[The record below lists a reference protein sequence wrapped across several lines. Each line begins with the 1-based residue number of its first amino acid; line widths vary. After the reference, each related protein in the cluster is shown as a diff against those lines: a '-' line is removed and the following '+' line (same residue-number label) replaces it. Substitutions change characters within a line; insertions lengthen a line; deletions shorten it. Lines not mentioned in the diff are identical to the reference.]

1 VKLAKL
7 NILRSLASTHRL
19 ALGVFTTA
27 VFVAVMTTSS
37 AAHAQYGRR
46 YYSQPGY
53 YPGPSYRYGLV
64 AGVGVGVGTLNA
76 DQCAGDCGGGLSLEG
91 HIGGMVDPRVAAM
104 FDAWAIVHP
113 NPDNDSTTTSGVYT
127 GALQFW
133 LTPIFWLKGGAGIGN
148 THVSDRLGNL
158 SSATAFALMGAGG
171 VELVHSQFFALDVQ
185 GRLGHTFFTNAEG
198 GPVTDFAFM
207 VGFNWY

>member
-7 NILRSLASTHRL
+7 SHFRSVASGHRL
-19 ALGVFTTA
+19 ALGVVTA
-27 VFVAVMTTSS
+27 AIFAVAMTSS
-37 AAHAQYGRR
+37 SPAHAQYGRR
-46 YYSQPGY
+46 YYAQPGY
-53 YPGPSYRYGLV
+53 YPGPGYRYGLV
-64 AGVGVGVGTLNA
+64 AGVGVGVGALNA

-91 HIGGMVDPRVAAM
+91 HIGGMVNPRVAAM

-113 NPDNDSTTTSGVYT
+113 NPDNDSTTTSGIYT

-133 LTPIFWLKGGAGIGN
+133 LAPIVWLKGGVGLGN
-148 THVSDRLGNL
+148 THVSDRLGTL
-158 SSATAFALMGAGG
+158 GSATAFALMGAGG
-171 VELVHSQFFALDVQ
+171 VELVHSQFFAMDVQ
-185 GRLGHTFFTNAEG
+185 GRLGHTFFSNAEG